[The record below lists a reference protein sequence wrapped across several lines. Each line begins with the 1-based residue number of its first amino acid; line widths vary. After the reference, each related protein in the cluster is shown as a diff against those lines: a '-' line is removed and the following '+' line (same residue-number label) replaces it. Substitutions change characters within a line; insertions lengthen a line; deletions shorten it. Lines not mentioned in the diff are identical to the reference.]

1 MNIPK
6 IFILEESS
14 IIQKGL
20 STILLEKNKD
30 FDISAWDSSCDWE
43 HMIALKKP
51 QILIVSP
58 IIYKNN
64 TKALQT
70 LSEKHKFS
78 IIGLI
83 YSYHH
88 PQSLIGFDALIQLY
102 DQPPTIL
109 TTINKTLQNQK
120 KLSPNINHSLSA
132 REAEVLKWLSTGYST
147 KKIADKLNISIHTV
161 NAHRKNIMKKLD
173 IRTIS
178 GLTIYAVINNIISLQ
193 DV

>member
-43 HMIALKKP
+43 HIIALKKP

-70 LSEKHKFS
+70 LSEKYKFS

-88 PQSLIGFDALIQLY
+88 PQSLIGFDALI
-102 DQPPTIL
+102 
-109 TTINKTLQNQK
+109 
-120 KLSPNINHSLSA
+120 
-132 REAEVLKWLSTGYST
+132 
-147 KKIADKLNISIHTV
+147 
-161 NAHRKNIMKKLD
+161 
-173 IRTIS
+173 
-178 GLTIYAVINNIISLQ
+178 
-193 DV
+193 